1 MFNRGPK
8 VSFVCS
14 RALHQVTARD
24 SRARHNVSG
33 CRDVQVHV
41 FDLAENKHEAM
52 CDQKVVRK
60 SKLTHIAFNPD
71 PESAVVLVSDDRGG
85 VLALKLS
92 PNLRRTEVFC
102 PLWLSQWHAHAD
114 VCQRVRKKE

>member
-1 MFNRGPK
+1 M
-8 VSFVCS
+8 
-14 RALHQVTARD
+14 
-24 SRARHNVSG
+24 
-33 CRDVQVHV
+33 HV

-102 PLWLSQWHAHAD
+102 PLCLSQWLAHAD
-114 VCQRVRKKE
+114 VCQHVRKKE

>member
-41 FDLAENKHEAM
+41 FDRAENKHEAM

-92 PNLRRTEVFC
+92 PNLRRTEVSC
-102 PLWLSQWHAHAD
+102 PL
-114 VCQRVRKKE
+114 C